1 MAKSRNCCKYKKW
14 PDVDVK
20 TCHNSWSCWK
30 FATKD
35 LHTFQSPLST
45 SQLPWDA
52 AGLDILAP
60 NIEATMAVRRG
71 LFIAF
76 RLHHTNTQSFE
87 KMSRKWRKCHFGASI
102 NNHRFDKKIITCKNT
117 SFDAWFFFQWHLQS
131 TTRSRI
137 LESYIRTKM
146 QTLYSYIFISQ
157 LPIAHLTF
165 LLISSV
171 AQLQWCRD
179 DFDPSGRWIYHV
191 YTNIFS
197 HYFSPGHPTVC
208 PKSLSPG
215 PLYPAHIFS
224 GEK

>member
-60 NIEATMAVRRG
+60 NIEATMAVPEG
-71 LFIAF
+71 T
-76 RLHHTNTQSFE
+76 LHCFPAPSYKYSILWKNVG
-87 KMSRKWRKCHFGASI
+87 RKWHFAILDQVSTIIDLTRKSLLAKTQVSMHVFFSVASAI
-102 NNHRFDKKIITCKNT
+102 NNEKQNPGKLHQDKNAN
-117 SFDAWFFFQWHLQS
+117 S
-131 TTRSRI
+131 
-137 LESYIRTKM
+137 
-146 QTLYSYIFISQ
+146 IFISQ

-165 LLISSV
+165 LLIPSV

-191 YTNIFS
+191 YTNILS
-197 HYFSPGHPTVC
+197 HYAQHISFQV
-208 PKSLSPG
+208 KSSLAAYGIVMKS
-215 PLYPAHIFS
+215 
-224 GEK
+224 